1 MGAALNAIAAGT
13 MRSIA
18 SSLLA
23 PWAARR
29 TAFRRMIRIT
39 PSFEGP
45 ARRLTTGSHGRA
57 RAGGIAL
64 LAGAIAL
71 FAPTGVEAADTIRLA
86 VQKTGTVAWE
96 IAAMKALGLDKAENL
111 DIQTTELATTES
123 GKIALQGGE
132 ADLIVSDWLWV
143 ARERSLGDSLMFTP
157 YSTALGAIMTQKD
170 SPVHALADLAGR
182 SLGVAGGPLDKS
194 WLLVQAAALKQGQD
208 LAKAARPAYAAP
220 PLIAEKLI
228 SGELDA
234 ALEFWTFS
242 VDLEARGFR
251 RAIDMADV
259 EKALGASGPVAM
271 TGYVFTE
278 AFAKEHGDAL
288 RRFLA
293 AAAKARAALASE
305 PSLWGPIEARM
316 HLTDDGA
323 LATYRKRYA
332 EGVPKRSV
340 AQEAEDVKALYRAI
354 VAVGGADLVGGA
366 AELDTCLFFD
376 PSVAR

>member
-1 MGAALNAIAAGT
+1 M
-13 MRSIA
+13 
-18 SSLLA
+18 
-23 PWAARR
+23 
-29 TAFRRMIRIT
+29 
-39 PSFEGP
+39 
-45 ARRLTTGSHGRA
+45 
-57 RAGGIAL
+57 
-64 LAGAIAL
+64 IAL
-71 FAPTGVEAADTIRLA
+71 FAPAGAEAADTIRLA

-143 ARERSLGDSLMFTP
+143 ARERSLGDRLMFTP
-157 YSTALGAIMTQKD
+157 YSTALGAIMTPKD
-170 SPVHALADLAGR
+170 SPIHALADLAGR

-194 WLLVQAAALKQGQD
+194 WLMVQAAALKQGQD
-208 LAKAARPAYAAP
+208 LAKAARPAYGAP
-220 PLIAEKLI
+220 PLISEKLM

-242 VDLEARGFR
+242 VGLEARGFR

-278 AFAKEHGDAL
+278 AFAKDHGDAL
-288 RRFLA
+288 RRFLT

-305 PSLWGPIEARM
+305 PSLWGPIKARM
-316 HLTDDGA
+316 HLTDDAA
-323 LATYRKRYA
+323 LATYRERYA

-340 AQEAEDVKALYRAI
+340 ADEAKDAKALYRAI
-354 VAVGGADLVGGA
+354 VAVGGTDLVGGVK
-366 AELDTCLFFD
+366 ELDTCLFFD
-376 PSVAR
+376 PSAAR